1 MNRGVI
7 YATIAYLIW
16 GILPVYWKALKSV
29 SATQILSHRIVWS
42 MAFLVILVALKKE
55 WPLLK
60 RALADRKILIPA
72 ILAAFLLAVN
82 WLTYI
87 WGVNAGHVVESS
99 LGYFINPLVNVL
111 LGVIFLR
118 ERLRPWQW
126 APVGLAG
133 MGVLYLTIS
142 HGSLPWIALTL
153 AFSFGLYGLTKK
165 LAALEALGGL
175 TLEMGILF
183 FPALIYLVYIGE
195 QGSGAFGISGV
206 EPTLLLAGTGVV
218 TAIPLLLFGMGAR
231 RIHMT
236 TLGLLQYIAPT
247 CQLLLGVLLYREPF
261 TRASLLG
268 YGLIWLAL
276 LIYSSEGFLQQRK
289 TAMGRRGASGEGIH
303 GKQVEGKVY
312 VSK

>member
-1 MNRGVI
+1 MSRGVI
-7 YATIAYLIW
+7 YATIAYLMW
-16 GILPVYWKALKSV
+16 GILPVYWKALKAV

-42 MAFLVILVALKKE
+42 MVFLIILVTLKKG
-55 WPLLK
+55 WPSLM
-60 RALADRKILIPA
+60 RALADRRILIPA
-72 ILAAFLLAVN
+72 VLAAGLLAVN

-87 WGVNAGHVVESS
+87 WGINAGHVVETS

-133 MGVLYLTIS
+133 LGVLYLTIS

-153 AFSFGLYGLTKK
+153 AFSFGLYGLAKK
-165 LAALEALGGL
+165 LASLEALGGL
-175 TLEMGILF
+175 TLEMGVLF
-183 FPALIYLVYIGE
+183 VPALTYLVYMGG
-195 QGSGAFGISGV
+195 QGTGAFGRLGL

-247 CQLLLGVLLYREPF
+247 CQFLLGVLLYREPF
-261 TRASLLG
+261 TWASLVG
-268 YGLIWLAL
+268 YGMIWLAL
-276 LIYSSEGFLQQRK
+276 IIYTTEGFLQQRK
-289 TAMGRRGASGEGIH
+289 AAIGRRDRRPATVQS
-303 GKQVEGKVY
+303 
-312 VSK
+312 

>member
-1 MNRGVI
+1 MSRGVI

-16 GILPVYWKALKSV
+16 GVLPVYWKALKAV

-42 MAFLVILVALKKE
+42 MVFLAILVTFKNE

-60 RALADRKILIPA
+60 RAFADRRIMITA
-72 ILAAFLLAVN
+72 VLAAFLLAIN

-87 WGVNAGHVVESS
+87 WGVNAGHVVETS

-133 MGVLYLTIS
+133 LGVLYLTVS

-153 AFSFGLYGLTKK
+153 AFSFGLYGLAKK

-183 FPALIYLVYIGE
+183 IPGLAYLLYMNG
-195 QGSGAFGISGV
+195 QGTGAFGRLGL
-206 EPTLLLAGTGVV
+206 EPTILLAGTGVV

-261 TRASLLG
+261 TWESLVG
-268 YGLIWLAL
+268 YGMIWLAL
-276 LIYSSEGFLQQRK
+276 LIYTAEGFLQQRK
-289 TAMGRRGASGEGIH
+289 TAIRHKDKSALEIRT
-303 GKQVEGKVY
+303 KPVEGEVQ

>member
-1 MNRGVI
+1 MSRGVI

-16 GILPVYWKALKSV
+16 GVLPVYWKALGDV

-42 MAFLVILVALKKE
+42 MVFLIILVTLKKE

-60 RALADRKILIPA
+60 RAFADRKIMIPA
-72 ILAAFLLAVN
+72 VLAACLLAVN

-87 WGVNAGHVVESS
+87 WGINAGHVVETS

-133 MGVLYLTIS
+133 LGVLYLTVS

-153 AFSFGLYGLTKK
+153 AFSFGLYGLAKK
-165 LAALEALGGL
+165 LASLEALGGL

-183 FPALIYLVYIGE
+183 VPALAYLVYMDG
-195 QGSGAFGISGV
+195 QGMGAFGRLGS
-206 EPTLLLAGTGVV
+206 EATLLLAGTGVV

-261 TRASLLG
+261 TWASLVG
-268 YGLIWLAL
+268 YGMIWLAL
-276 LIYSSEGFLQQRK
+276 LIYTTEGFLQQRK
-289 TAMGRRGASGEGIH
+289 AAISRRDTTSKKLQS
-303 GKQVEGKVY
+303 KQVEGEVY
-312 VSK
+312 ASK